1 MNISLRHIE
10 VFRAVMLTGSVTRAA
25 QLLGTSQ
32 PTTSRE
38 LARLETLLQLK
49 LFERERGKLLPTAQ
63 ALSLY
68 DEVRRSY
75 QGLDRIVSM
84 ASAMRQFGQG
94 QLSIICL
101 PTFAQTLLPG
111 ACRRFLQQAPEA
123 GISITPQESPLLE
136 EWLSSQRHDLGL
148 LENAAIPPGTTGD
161 MLFCH
166 DMLCVLPPGHP
177 LLARAVLAPED
188 FAGQDFISLSV
199 LDGYRQQLDAL
210 FDARAITRR
219 MVIETTSAASVCAM
233 VRQGLGVSIV
243 NPLTALDEA
252 GRGVEVRRFALA
264 LPFTVHLILPQHR
277 PASRLTHEFVTVL
290 QQYAQ
295 ELQKNL
301 ATLAPAT

>member
-1 MNISLRHIE
+1 MQISLRHIE

-25 QLLGTSQ
+25 QLLNTSQ

-38 LARLETLLQLK
+38 LARLESLLQLS
-49 LFERERGKLLPTAQ
+49 LFERVRGKLLPTAQ

-68 DEVRRSY
+68 EEVRRSY
-75 QGLDRIVSM
+75 LGLDRIVSM

-111 ACRRFLQQAPEA
+111 ACRFFLQQAPEA
-123 GISITPQESPLLE
+123 SINITPQESPLLE

-148 LENAAIPPGTTGD
+148 LENPAIPAGTHGET
-161 MLFCH
+161 LLCH
-166 DMLCVLPPGHP
+166 DMLCVLPPGHH
-177 LLARAVLAPED
+177 LLEKTDLMPQD
-188 FAGQDFISLSV
+188 FAGEDFISLSIQ
-199 LDGYRQQLDAL
+199 DSYRQQLDTMFAE
-210 FDARAITRR
+210 RAIARR

-252 GRGVEVRRFALA
+252 GRGVEVRRLAVA
-264 LPFTVHLILPQHR
+264 LPFTVRLIQPLHR
-277 PASRLTHEFVTVL
+277 PASHLTREFVQTL
-290 QQYAQ
+290 QEYAAD
-295 ELQKNL
+295 LQKRL
-301 ATLAPAT
+301 AILAPL